1 LKYNSIFYEPGGW
14 HGLCDVGIE
23 KKIQVKKQEFAM
35 TALRKIL
42 IEEEPVFAAP
52 VARAPATKLYVV
64 TNTAPAEAV
73 AAPETAG
80 NVLKNIVLFFAA
92 PFIGLAYIVA
102 LPLVGLAVL
111 AVLAGRAVAKYE
123 AVRTLGVALK
133 NVALAVAAP
142 FIGLAYVVFFPV
154 IGLAMLAWLG
164 GRAVA
169 ARAR

>member
-1 LKYNSIFYEPGGW
+1 
-14 HGLCDVGIE
+14 
-23 KKIQVKKQEFAM
+23 M

-42 IEEEPVFAAP
+42 IQEEPVFTAP
-52 VARAPATKLYVV
+52 VVRAPATKLYVV
-64 TNTAPAEAV
+64 TNTAPAETA

-80 NVLKNIVLFFAA
+80 NTLVNIVLFFAA

-102 LPLVGLAVL
+102 LPFVGLAVL
-111 AVLAGRAVAKYE
+111 AMLAGRAAAKYE
-123 AVRTLGVALK
+123 AVRTLGAALK

-142 FIGLAYVVFFPV
+142 VIGLAYVVFFPV
-154 IGLAMLAWLG
+154 IGLVMLAWLG